1 MISQQL
7 LTEIKDILEQDYN
20 LKLTMQEVLEIATA
34 LLGYVETL
42 MKIESKVNLVTKG
55 GGSRLEL
62 KKIMTKNWR

>member
-7 LTEIKDILEQDYN
+7 LIELKEIIEQDYK

-42 MKIESKVNLVTKG
+42 IKIESKVNLGMKG
-55 GGSRLEL
+55 GEPQ
-62 KKIMTKNWR
+62 

>member
-7 LTEIKDILEQDYN
+7 LTELRDILEHDYG

-42 MKIESKVNLVTKG
+42 IKIESKVNLGMKG
-55 GGSRLEL
+55 EPQ
-62 KKIMTKNWR
+62 

>member
-7 LTEIKDILEQDYN
+7 LTELKDILEQDYN

-42 MKIESKVNLVTKG
+42 MKIESKANLTTEG
-55 GGSRLEL
+55 GESR
-62 KKIMTKNWR
+62 